1 MSFERIKNILSTFF
15 ISGLLYLG
23 LLLPLQKIAALFP
36 GTGVRPSSFLPP
48 VLGIIGGWPAAC
60 AVALANFCSDM
71 IALPAS
77 PHLLASAILGALIN
91 FCCAYGAYI
100 LWYRIWPKNNRA
112 GIFLRN
118 ILSLEKFVTI
128 IAITALLTAA
138 LVSLDLYFY
147 AGTAPSASWLTLFLN
162 NLEFGIIFGVPA
174 LSLFPFLR
182 MSPVLPRERTRT
194 MPAIVA
200 KVCGI
205 IGAATLLAYV
215 GSLIITGRKPPELQ
229 VFFVIIFCLGAF
241 SLFLLQGGLP
251 PQKSQGKF
259 DYKDT
264 IKTQVLV
271 IFSVAS
277 MVLALLISAVIYY
290 EYSKSALN
298 FADLWTRVFSTTAL
312 LLNFV
317 LATFIVLMRF
327 IERRLTTPL
336 SALAE
341 KVAIQGKDELDV
353 LSRSLDFVVMPQK
366 GHEPITNEHRMFIG
380 LNDKDANAQLIDS
393 TTARS
398 MIGKVCLNHVSGYTA
413 TGNASGGWVGE
424 DNIVFLEEEAIV
436 YTIFGATDEQIHAI
450 IQELLPL
457 LNIEA
462 ILLEKN
468 GSDRTFVGVQ

>member
-1 MSFERIKNILSTFF
+1 
-15 ISGLLYLG
+15 
-23 LLLPLQKIAALFP
+23 
-36 GTGVRPSSFLPP
+36 
-48 VLGIIGGWPAAC
+48 
-60 AVALANFCSDM
+60 
-71 IALPAS
+71 
-77 PHLLASAILGALIN
+77 
-91 FCCAYGAYI
+91 
-100 LWYRIWPKNNRA
+100 
-112 GIFLRN
+112 
-118 ILSLEKFVTI
+118 
-128 IAITALLTAA
+128 
-138 LVSLDLYFY
+138 
-147 AGTAPSASWLTLFLN
+147 
-162 NLEFGIIFGVPA
+162 
-174 LSLFPFLR
+174 
-182 MSPVLPRERTRT
+182 
-194 MPAIVA
+194 
-200 KVCGI
+200 
-205 IGAATLLAYV
+205 
-215 GSLIITGRKPPELQ
+215 
-229 VFFVIIFCLGAF
+229 
-241 SLFLLQGGLP
+241 
-251 PQKSQGKF
+251 
-259 DYKDT
+259 
-264 IKTQVLV
+264 
-271 IFSVAS
+271 